1 MAGGETVEGCAH
13 EARRWP
19 RAALPRDD
27 RTLPSGMCDLQD
39 EEIVAP
45 GSEEPKV
52 VATMASMPRDLAA
65 I

>member
-1 MAGGETVEGCAH
+1 MKLGGGHARPCHATTV
-13 EARRWP
+13 
-19 RAALPRDD
+19 
-27 RTLPSGMCDLQD
+27 PSLLGCDLQD